1 MEKIS
6 KNILDIEKALS
17 EMKNEITNI
26 KSSTYN
32 TNSTNSL
39 NISNNIHNK
48 NNERNKGKFQNY
60 KNNLKLSKN
69 YFQLAEK
76 EKYFPHQKNLLK
88 NTQSFSLNKKGFN
101 IYNNIFL
108 NSNRNKNIK
117 NDDYKAPEKQEELS
131 EINFGTISK
140 NLKSNLISKENK
152 KINNHK
158 LFKRYFTSKHININ
172 NNKAKKE
179 ARNIKSFNTI
189 TSKKL
194 NKYNKSLKSSLFS
207 YMDIK
212 EKKNKKKYNFKLLIN
227 YNLPQEE
234 LELNYLNQNNFI
246 NSHQSTNDEN
256 IDCSNYLT
264 HNKNHINEN
273 EELAN
278 KKNKI
283 YSQILNILE
292 GESINN
298 LITKSNLFDKYGT
311 KGFENFINNNN
322 EISLSKN
329 NLDNICKYLKEY
341 KNFICNKLIND

>member
-48 NNERNKGKFQNY
+48 INERNKGKFQNY

-76 EKYFPHQKNLLK
+76 EKYFPNQKNLLK

-172 NNKAKKE
+172 NNKANKE

-194 NKYNKSLKSSLFS
+194 NKYNKSLKS
-207 YMDIK
+207 
-212 EKKNKKKYNFKLLIN
+212 
-227 YNLPQEE
+227 
-234 LELNYLNQNNFI
+234 
-246 NSHQSTNDEN
+246 
-256 IDCSNYLT
+256 
-264 HNKNHINEN
+264 
-273 EELAN
+273 
-278 KKNKI
+278 
-283 YSQILNILE
+283 
-292 GESINN
+292 
-298 LITKSNLFDKYGT
+298 
-311 KGFENFINNNN
+311 
-322 EISLSKN
+322 
-329 NLDNICKYLKEY
+329 
-341 KNFICNKLIND
+341 

>member
-39 NISNNIHNK
+39 NITNNLHNK

-76 EKYFPHQKNLLK
+76 EKYFPNQKNLLK

-131 EINFGTISK
+131 EINFDTISK
-140 NLKSNLISKENK
+140 NLKNNLISKENK
-152 KINNHK
+152 IINNHK
-158 LFKRYFTSKHININ
+158 LFKRYFTSKHINIS
-172 NNKAKKE
+172 NNKANKE

-194 NKYNKSLKSSLFS
+194 NKYNKSLKSPLFS
-207 YMDIK
+207 YMDMK

-234 LELNYLNQNNFI
+234 LELNYLNQSNYI

-256 IDCSNYLT
+256 IDCSNYLS
-264 HNKNHINEN
+264 HNKNNMSKN
-273 EELAN
+273 DELAN
-278 KKNKI
+278 QKNKI

-298 LITKSNLFDKYGT
+298 LITKSKLFDKYGT